1 MHWMP
6 TENPLALALL
16 ATAFT
21 WGVTAL
27 GAAMVFFFR
36 EANRKGM
43 DMMLGFAGGVM
54 IAASFWS
61 LLEPAIDL
69 CREKGASPWLI
80 PAVGLLTGGLFMIAA
95 DRLLSRR
102 IGNSQDSSFRR
113 SALVATSIAM
123 HNFPEG
129 MVVGVAFASAATA
142 TGLTGT
148 WEAVALSLGIG
159 LQNFPEGASVSLPLR
174 REGVSRGKSFF
185 IGQASGMVEPIGA
198 ATGVLAVMAAQGILP
213 FLLCFSAG
221 AMIAVAAV
229 ELIPEAAKC
238 NKDAACL
245 AMVIGFVIM
254 MVMDIALG

>member
-1 MHWMP
+1 MHGMP
-6 TENPLALALL
+6 IESPLVQALL
-16 ATAFT
+16 ATLFT

-36 EANRKGM
+36 GTGRRGM
-43 DMMLGFAGGVM
+43 DRMLAFAGGVM

-61 LLEPAIDL
+61 LLEPAIEL
-69 CREKGASPWLI
+69 CRQKGDSPWLV
-80 PAVGLLTGGLFMIAA
+80 PAVGLLTGGLFIVAA
-95 DRLLSRR
+95 DRLLEKHM
-102 IGNSQDSSFRR
+102 GEGQQPSFRR
-113 SALVATSIAM
+113 STLVATSIAM

-129 MVVGVAFASAATA
+129 MVVGVAFASAASS
-142 TGLTGT
+142 GLTGI

-174 REGVSRGKSFF
+174 REGISTRKSFL
-185 IGQASGMVEPIGA
+185 IGQASGMVEPLGA
-198 ATGVLAVMAAQGILP
+198 MAGVLAVMAVQGILP

-245 AMVIGFVIM
+245 SMVFGFVVM